1 MLYEIEPGQV
11 IVDHGPVYLKIRT
24 ESAGQPVHEAAV
36 QGAQAAITA
45 LEEVARFLDVAKGED
60 QGSALASDYP
70 AVLRR
75 MISAVRAVGDS
86 TLTPLAA
93 VAGAI
98 ADVAAEASVRQGAN
112 KVVVD
117 NGGDIAIRIK
127 GSESVTVGIVTDSSH
142 DSCSYKVR
150 IDASSGIKGV
160 ATSGLGGRG
169 FTKGIAS
176 AAVALCSSGALAD
189 ACATYLAN
197 AATIEHAAIQRC
209 LAEQIDPNTDIRGHK
224 VVLEVGHLPEEACRQ
239 ALATCV
245 SEIDRLIRKGILL
258 GALIAVRGLVA
269 VRRKTIERC
278 CMPGMVQSTLYGQ
291 SEEVEQWR
299 YEKS

>member
-1 MLYEIEPGQV
+1 MLYQIEPGQV
-11 IVDHGPVYLKIRT
+11 IVDYGPMYLKIRA
-24 ESAGQPVHEAAV
+24 ESAGQPAHEAAV

-45 LEEVARFLDVAKGED
+45 LEEVARGEE
-60 QGSALASDYP
+60 QGSILASDYP
-70 AVLRR
+70 PVLWR
-75 MISAVRAVGDS
+75 MISAVRAVGDP

-117 NGGDIAIRIK
+117 NGGDIAIRIQ
-127 GSESVTVGIVTDSSH
+127 GSESVTVGIVTDLGL
-142 DSCSYKVR
+142 DSCSYRVR

-176 AAVALCSSGALAD
+176 AAVAFCSSGALAD
-189 ACATYLAN
+189 ACATYLGN
-197 AATIEHAAIQRC
+197 AATIEHPAIERC
-209 LAEQIDPNTDIRGHK
+209 LAERIDPNTDIRGHR
-224 VVLEVGHLPEEACRQ
+224 VTVEVGQLPEEACRQ
-239 ALATCV
+239 ALTNCV
-245 SEIDRLIRKGILL
+245 SEVDRLIGKGILL
-258 GALIAVRGLVA
+258 GALIAVRGLLA
-269 VRRKTIERC
+269 VRGKTIERC
-278 CMPGMVQSTLYGQ
+278 CWPVMVQSRLYGQ

-299 YEKS
+299 YAKS

>member
-11 IVDHGPVYLKIRT
+11 IVDHGPVYLKIRA
-24 ESAGQPVHEAAV
+24 ESDGQPVHEAAV
-36 QGAQAAITA
+36 QGAQAAISA
-45 LEEVARFLDVAKGED
+45 LEEVSRFLDVAKGQE
-60 QGSALASDYP
+60 QGSLFRPDYP

-86 TLTPLAA
+86 ALTPLAA

-98 ADVAAEASVRQGAN
+98 ADVAAEASVQQGADR
-112 KVVVD
+112 VVVD

-127 GSESVTVGIVTDSSH
+127 GSESVTVGMVTDSSH
-142 DSCSYKVR
+142 DYYSYKVR

-169 FTKGIAS
+169 FTGGIAS
-176 AAVALCSSGALAD
+176 AAVALCSSAALAD
-189 ACATYLAN
+189 ACATYLGN
-197 AATIEHAAIQRC
+197 AATIEHPAIQRC
-209 LAEQIDPNTDIRGHK
+209 LAEQIDPNTDIRGHM
-224 VVLEVGHLPEEACRQ
+224 VVLEVGHLPQEACRQ

-245 SEIDRLIRKGILL
+245 SEVDRFISKGILL
-258 GALIAVRGLVA
+258 GALVAVRGLVA
-269 VRRKTIERC
+269 LRGKTIERC
-278 CMPGMVQSTLYGQ
+278 SVPGMVQSGVYGQ
-291 SEEVEQWR
+291 NEEVGEWR